1 MVLHKWNSNAR
12 ELLDLKNEN
21 SEISFNQKE
30 DSTIKTLGMAW
41 KSNEDQFIFKV
52 SVKEQTV
59 YIKRDVLSTIAKLF
73 DPLGLLGPVI
83 CKAKIFLQRL
93 WLEKVNWDDPLP
105 EQFASDWYRFV
116 CNLKEIEKIKIDRYI
131 LNSQPEGIVLGFSD
145 ASTHAYGAVVYLQCH
160 AKDSTLL
167 SKLLASKSRVA
178 PLKTISVPRLEL
190 CACLLLA
197 KLVEKVLLSLKMNIE
212 EVILFSDST
221 IALTWINSPPHQ
233 LKTFVGNRV
242 SKIQPLTEHHQW
254 RHISSTENPA
264 DIISRGAD
272 PTDLK
277 NLNLWWTGPKI
288 FIEETNND
296 FSSSEIKM
304 DSFEKELYSAEHK
317 QLYTNNLVLSSDSDF
332 ITQILSLSNNFQKLI
347 RIISFLFRF
356 LYNCKTK
363 EKKSGSIS
371 VEEFQHA
378 KKYLVKTIQVNV
390 FSAEINALKKNESIK
405 RTNVSNLNV
414 FLDDDDLIRVGGRL
428 TNSELSFDQK
438 HPILLPRDQKLTD
451 IIMEHFHIKN
461 LHVGAKTLLHLVR
474 QEYWPLNG
482 RNNARRIVH
491 EFLKCYK
498 AKPKLEEQ
506 IMASLPRERVTV
518 SSPFTNTGI
527 DLCGPFYIKYKNQRK
542 GIFNKVYVAIFVCFS
557 TRAVHLEILTDLTSD
572 ALIATLKSFF
582 ARRGICTTIFSDNAT
597 NFVGANSEL
606 TKFYQLFKKLPDN
619 LASYLVSQSISW
631 KFLPPRSPNFGG
643 LWEAGV
649 KSFKHHLKRTV
660 GNLKLTIEEFLTVVN
675 QIEGVLNS
683 RPLIPLS
690 SDPNDFL
697 TLTPG
702 HFLIGRPIS
711 SIPEPQ
717 LVNVPNNRLSSW
729 QKV

>member
-1 MVLHKWNSNAR
+1 MSLTTNELPNWDKFIEFLRKRSQVLENINGTHQQIRVKITNHGKNKNFMLKSTSKNICVLGKGGHAIYNCSAFLEMTPLQRFDINLLIVPKITDFVPSKVLNIAQLNIPKRSELADPNFDKLGKIDMLLGAELFYKIIKDGKIRLSSKLLFQNSVFGYIASGIVALN
-12 ELLDLKNEN
+12 N
-21 SEISFNQKE
+21 SEQFCGLISQREIIENTLQKFWEIEDLSSEHQLNKEAEICENHFQKTHCRDKNGRYIVQMPLIEE
-30 DSTIKTLGMAW
+30 DSTIETLGMAW
-41 KSNEDQFIFKV
+41 KSNEDQFIFTV
-52 SVKEQTV
+52 SVKEQIV
-59 YIKRDVLSTIAKLF
+59 YTKRDVLSTIAKFF

-93 WLEKVNWDDPLP
+93 W
-105 EQFASDWYRFV
+105 
-116 CNLKEIEKIKIDRYI
+116 YI
-131 LNSQPEGIVLGFSD
+131 LNSQPERIVLLGFSD

-160 AKDSTLL
+160 AKDSTPL

-212 EVILFSDST
+212 EVILFSDSN
-221 IALTWINSPPHQ
+221 IVLAWINSPSHQ
-233 LKTFVGNRV
+233 LKTFVGNKV
-242 SKIQPLTEHHQW
+242 FKIQSLTEHHQW

-277 NLNLWWTGPKI
+277 NLNLWWTGPTI

-304 DSFEKELYSAEHK
+304 DSFERELYSAEHK
-317 QLYTNNLVLSSDSDF
+317 QLHTNNLVLSTDNDF

-347 RIISFLFRF
+347 RILSFLFRF

-378 KKYLVKTIQVNV
+378 KKYLAKTIQVNV

-438 HPILLPRDQKLTD
+438 HPILLPRDHKLTD

-461 LHVGAKTLLHLVR
+461 LHVGAQTLLHLVR

-491 EFLKCYK
+491 ANALNVI
-498 AKPKLEEQ
+498 KLN
-506 IMASLPRERVTV
+506 P
-518 SSPFTNTGI
+518 N
-527 DLCGPFYIKYKNQRK
+527 
-542 GIFNKVYVAIFVCFS
+542 
-557 TRAVHLEILTDLTSD
+557 
-572 ALIATLKSFF
+572 LKS
-582 ARRGICTTIFSDNAT
+582 
-597 NFVGANSEL
+597 
-606 TKFYQLFKKLPDN
+606 K
-619 LASYLVSQSISW
+619 
-631 KFLPPRSPNFGG
+631 
-643 LWEAGV
+643 
-649 KSFKHHLKRTV
+649 
-660 GNLKLTIEEFLTVVN
+660 
-675 QIEGVLNS
+675 
-683 RPLIPLS
+683 
-690 SDPNDFL
+690 
-697 TLTPG
+697 
-702 HFLIGRPIS
+702 
-711 SIPEPQ
+711 
-717 LVNVPNNRLSSW
+717 
-729 QKV
+729 

>member
-1 MVLHKWNSNAR
+1 MPLI
-12 ELLDLKNEN
+12 E
-21 SEISFNQKE
+21 E
-30 DSTIKTLGMAW
+30 DSTIKTLEMAW
-41 KSNEDQFIFKV
+41 KSNEDQFIFKI
-52 SVKEQTV
+52 SVKEQIV
-59 YIKRDVLSTIAKLF
+59 YTKRDVLSTIAKLF

-83 CKAKIFLQRL
+83 
-93 WLEKVNWDDPLP
+93 
-105 EQFASDWYRFV
+105 
-116 CNLKEIEKIKIDRYI
+116 EIEKIKIDRYI
-131 LNSQPEGIVLGFSD
+131 LNSQPERIFLGFSD

-160 AKDSTLL
+160 AKASAPL
-167 SKLLASKSRVA
+167 SKLLTSKSRVA

-190 CACLLLA
+190 CACLLL
-197 KLVEKVLLSLKMNIE
+197 E
-212 EVILFSDST
+212 
-221 IALTWINSPPHQ
+221 Q
-233 LKTFVGNRV
+233 
-242 SKIQPLTEHHQW
+242 HQW
-254 RHISSTENPA
+254 RHISSNENPA

-277 NLNLWWTGPKI
+277 NLNLWWTGPTI

-304 DSFEKELYSAEHK
+304 DPFEKELYSAEHK
-317 QLYTNNLVLSSDSDF
+317 Q
-332 ITQILSLSNNFQKLI
+332 
-347 RIISFLFRF
+347 F

-390 FSAEINALKKNESIK
+390 FSSEVNALKKNETIK

-438 HPILLPRDQKLTD
+438 HPILLPRDHKLTD

-461 LHVGAKTLLHLVR
+461 LHVGAQTLLHLVR

-491 EFLKCYK
+491 ECLKCYK
-498 AKPKLEEQ
+498 TKPKLEEQ

-518 SSPFTNTGI
+518 SSPFSNTGI

-572 ALIATLKSFF
+572 ALIATLKRFF

-597 NFVGANSEL
+597 NFVGAISEL
-606 TKFYQLFKKLPDN
+606 RKFYQLFKKLPDN

-631 KFLPPRSPNFGG
+631 KFLTPRSPNFGG

-649 KSFKHHLKRTV
+649 KSF
-660 GNLKLTIEEFLTVVN
+660 NTI
-675 QIEGVLNS
+675 
-683 RPLIPLS
+683 
-690 SDPNDFL
+690 
-697 TLTPG
+697 
-702 HFLIGRPIS
+702 
-711 SIPEPQ
+711 
-717 LVNVPNNRLSSW
+717 
-729 QKV
+729 

>member
-1 MVLHKWNSNAR
+1 
-12 ELLDLKNEN
+12 
-21 SEISFNQKE
+21 
-30 DSTIKTLGMAW
+30 
-41 KSNEDQFIFKV
+41 
-52 SVKEQTV
+52 
-59 YIKRDVLSTIAKLF
+59 
-73 DPLGLLGPVI
+73 
-83 CKAKIFLQRL
+83 
-93 WLEKVNWDDPLP
+93 
-105 EQFASDWYRFV
+105 
-116 CNLKEIEKIKIDRYI
+116 
-131 LNSQPEGIVLGFSD
+131 
-145 ASTHAYGAVVYLQCH
+145 
-160 AKDSTLL
+160 
-167 SKLLASKSRVA
+167 
-178 PLKTISVPRLEL
+178 
-190 CACLLLA
+190 
-197 KLVEKVLLSLKMNIE
+197 
-212 EVILFSDST
+212 
-221 IALTWINSPPHQ
+221 
-233 LKTFVGNRV
+233 
-242 SKIQPLTEHHQW
+242 
-254 RHISSTENPA
+254 
-264 DIISRGAD
+264 
-272 PTDLK
+272 
-277 NLNLWWTGPKI
+277 
-288 FIEETNND
+288 
-296 FSSSEIKM
+296 M

-371 VEEFQHA
+371 VEEFQYA

-390 FSAEINALKKNESIK
+390 FSAEINALKKNETIK

-438 HPILLPRDQKLTD
+438 HPILLPRDHKLTD

-461 LHVGAKTLLHLVR
+461 LHVGAQTLFHLVR

-491 EFLKCYK
+491 ECLKCYK

-506 IMASLPRERVTV
+506 IMALLPRERVTV

-572 ALIATLKSFF
+572 ALIATLKRFF

-606 TKFYQLFKKLPDN
+606 RKFYQLFKKLPDN

-631 KFLPPRSPNFGG
+631 KFLPPRYPNFGG

-690 SDPNDFL
+690 SDPNDFS

-729 QKV
+729 QKVQKLNQIIWQKWSRDYLNNLQQRGKWKFQKNNIEKGSLVLLKDDNLPICSWSMGRIHEVIPGKDGKVRVVLVKTANGIFKRSISNVCLLPVNTT